1 MKKILSLLIILSLV
15 IFSACAQVQP
25 LQNTGEG
32 VTAGYTDLPTEEQI
46 VVGLNNFSFDLYRNL
61 TAGTLK
67 NTFYSPLSISSALAM
82 TYAGAKGETAQ
93 QMQSTLH
100 YGPQVSL
107 FHSQYGAMIDS
118 LSSKKGQDFKMNI
131 ANAIWV
137 QDKYKLKN
145 YYIETVKKDYNS
157 KIRSMNF
164 VKRPEASRD
173 TINYWVAKK
182 TAGRIQNL
190 IPAGMIDDMTRLILT
205 NAVYF
210 NAEWANKFNKELT
223 NKDKFYCLDN
233 TVIKTEMMY
242 QRHHHPISQTKDY
255 TILEIPYEG
264 YEYSMLIILPNDK
277 AGLTSLSKTLSAK
290 DIIAHDKS
298 KKREDV
304 LVYFPKFRL
313 ETDYEL
319 NKYLSAMGMPLAFSG
334 DADFSN
340 MTGGKDLMISSVIH
354 KAFIN
359 VDEEK
364 TEAAAATAVTMKLTS
379 MMPSQK
385 APLEFKADH
394 PFMFIIRSKN
404 DNAILFMGQLT
415 NPGSK

>member
-1 MKKILSLLIILSLV
+1 MKKIIGLLFFVSLIL
-15 IFSACAQVQP
+15 FSACAQVQA
-25 LQNTGEG
+25 LQTTSSG
-32 VTAGYTDLPTEEQI
+32 VTEDNNTMLTQEQI
-46 VVGLNNFSFDLYRNL
+46 VEGLNTFSFDLYRNL
-61 TAGTLK
+61 TAGTLR

-100 YGPQVSL
+100 YGPQVDL

-118 LSSKKGQDFKMNI
+118 LSSKKGQDFKINI

-137 QDKYKLKN
+137 QDKFKLKN
-145 YYIETVKKDYNS
+145 YYTETVKKDYNS
-157 KIRSMNF
+157 EIRNLDF
-164 VKRPEASRD
+164 VDSPDASRD
-173 TINYWVAKK
+173 TINYWVEKK
-182 TAGRIQNL
+182 TAGRIQDL
-190 IPAGMIDDMTRLILT
+190 IPAGVIDEMTRLILT

-223 NKDKFYCLDN
+223 NKDEFYCLDN

-242 QRHHHPISQTKDY
+242 QRHHHPVSQTEDY

-277 AGLTSLSKTLSAK
+277 AGLTELSKTLSAK
-290 DIIAHDKS
+290 DIIVHDKS

-304 LVYFPKFRL
+304 LVYFPKFRM
-313 ETDYEL
+313 ETNYDL
-319 NKYLSAMGMPLAFSG
+319 NKSLSALGMPLAFSA

-354 KAFIN
+354 KAFID
-359 VDEEK
+359 VDEDK
-364 TEAAAATAVTMKLTS
+364 TEAAAATAITMKLTS
-379 MMPSQK
+379 MAPAQK
-385 APLEFKADH
+385 APLEFRADH
-394 PFMFIIRSKN
+394 PFMFIIRCKN

-415 NPGSK
+415 NPETK

>member
-1 MKKILSLLIILSLV
+1 MKKIIWLLFIVSLI

-32 VTAGYTDLPTEEQI
+32 VTAGYNELPTQAQI
-46 VVGLNNFSFDLYRNL
+46 VVGLNNFSFDLYRTL
-61 TAGTLK
+61 TAGSFP
-67 NTFYSPLSISSALAM
+67 NIFYTPLSISSALAM
-82 TYAGAKGETAQ
+82 TYAGAKGETAD

-100 YGPQVSL
+100 YGPQVDL

-118 LSSKKGQDFKMNI
+118 LSSKKDQNFRMNI

-137 QDKYKLKN
+137 QDQFKLRN
-145 YYIETVKKDYNS
+145 SFVETVKKDYNS
-157 KIRSMNF
+157 EVRSMDF

-173 TINYWVAKK
+173 TINYWVEKK
-182 TAGRIQNL
+182 TTGRIQDL
-190 IPAGMIDDMTRLILT
+190 IPAGMIDNMTRLILT

-223 NKDKFYCLDN
+223 NNDKFYCLDGK
-233 TVIKTEMMY
+233 IKETEMMY
-242 QRHHHPISQTKDY
+242 QRHHHPISQTNDY
-255 TILEIPYEG
+255 TILEIPYAG
-264 YEYSMLIILPNDK
+264 YEYSMLIILPKNNDGLIELSK
-277 AGLTSLSKTLSAK
+277 NLTSN
-290 DIIAHDKS
+290 DILAHDKS

-304 LVYFPKFRL
+304 LVYFPKFRM

-319 NKYLSAMGMPLAFSG
+319 NKSLSAMGMPLAFSG

-354 KAFIN
+354 KAFID
-359 VDEEK
+359 VDEDK

-379 MMPSQK
+379 MAPSPK
-385 APLEFKADH
+385 APLEFRADH
-394 PFMFIIRSKN
+394 PFMFIIRSNN
-404 DNAILFMGQLT
+404 DKAIFFMGQLT
-415 NPGSK
+415 NPESK